1 MIVRALTSR
10 SVLLP
15 AAAVGM
21 LIGISVIR
29 FELDEPGL
37 TLFAVVPIALL
48 GMLYGVRGGL
58 AGAAVASA
66 VFLVWAFTRG
76 HPSTVELVEEP
87 AVFFL
92 LGLVTGIYAEGAVGD
107 SDPRHAL
114 QRAELR
120 QGLRRGE
127 VIFHYQPL
135 AEARSLRVVGFEALA
150 RWQHPVR
157 GLLEPAEF
165 IPVAEREE
173 RTIWELTLAAVD
185 RALSDLSSWGEIAA
199 EVRIWINLSP
209 ASLGRRD
216 LAAEFS
222 RLLERRGFPASRLAI
237 EVTETALIRV
247 PHRAAPALDSLRQ
260 LGMTIVLDDFGTGQS
275 SIGRL
280 GRLPID
286 ALKVDLDLIGVPPA
300 SDPHRILRAIIEL
313 AQSLGLQVVAERVED
328 EDSWRAV
335 ARAGCD
341 LVQGIGVSPPLPADQ
356 VPGWLEHPSFQ
367 SAMSQVQPAEP

>member
-10 SVLLP
+10 SLLLP
-15 AAAVGM
+15 AVAVGM
-21 LIGISVIR
+21 LVGISLIR
-29 FELDEPGL
+29 FEVGEPGVM
-37 TLFAVVPIALL
+37 LFAVVPIGLL

-76 HPSTVELVEEP
+76 HPSAVALIEEP

-92 LGLVTGIYAEGAVGD
+92 FGLLTGVYAEGALGD
-107 SDPRHAL
+107 PDPRRAL
-114 QRAELR
+114 QRADLR
-120 QGLRRGE
+120 RGLRRGE
-127 VIFHYQPL
+127 VVFHYQPL
-135 AEARSLRVVGFEALA
+135 ADARSLRAVGFEALA

-157 GLLEPAEF
+157 GLLQPAEF
-165 IPVAEREE
+165 IPVAELDE
-173 RTIWELTLAAVD
+173 RTIWELTLVAVD
-185 RALSDLSSWGEIAA
+185 RALADLSAWGEIAA
-199 EVRIWINLSP
+199 EIRMWINLSP
-209 ASLGRRD
+209 ASVGRRD

-222 RLLERRGFPASRLAI
+222 HLLEKHGLPASRLAI

-260 LGMTIVLDDFGTGQS
+260 LGMTIVLDDFGAGQS

-286 ALKVDLDLIGVPPA
+286 ALKVDLDLIGVPAA

-313 AQSLGLQVVAERVED
+313 AQALGLQVVAERVED
-328 EDSWRAV
+328 ADGWTAV

-341 LVQGIGVSPPLPADQ
+341 LVQGFGVSPPLPADQ
-356 VPGWLEHPSFQ
+356 VQAWLRHPSFQ
-367 SAMSQVQPAEP
+367 SAMSQGPAG